1 MAGPQLKTR
10 DNPCTSLSRHWSIHN
25 GLFQSPDSCWLASL
39 ATPWSQRRVEIE
51 NTRIREGLSEA
62 RVMVPEMIL
71 PRTSF
76 SLSLSQ
82 HIQVSLVR
90 FRSPRQEAHTRF
102 NLYIP
107 RAQSF
112 PYLLPDTFP
121 IISRISERAYISRS
135 TPIMNTYLLA
145 LCELPRPNCCIDDRV

>member
-1 MAGPQLKTR
+1 
-10 DNPCTSLSRHWSIHN
+10 
-25 GLFQSPDSCWLASL
+25 
-39 ATPWSQRRVEIE
+39 
-51 NTRIREGLSEA
+51 
-62 RVMVPEMIL
+62 MVPEMIL

-90 FRSPRQEAHTRF
+90 FRSPRQEAQNRF
-102 NLYIP
+102 NLWFP

-112 PYLLPDTFP
+112 PYLLPGTFP
-121 IISRISERAYISRS
+121 IISRISERTYISRS

-145 LCELPRPNCCIDDRV
+145 LFELPRPNLLHR